1 MAKVIVPVIKLNY
14 SQEDAYD
21 LRAAELFAN
30 LGFHVDDPYT
40 YTMRVTVVND
50 SGRREVR
57 EKLAELL
64 GTEEAQRLIKVL
76 EENDWDVSFFV
87 DAW

>member
-1 MAKVIVPVIKLNY
+1 MAKVIVPVIKLNH

-21 LRAAELFAN
+21 LRAAGLFAN

-50 SGRREVR
+50 SDRHELRD
-57 EKLAELL
+57 KLAELL
-64 GTEEAQRLIKVL
+64 GTEEARRLIRVL
-76 EENDWDVSFFV
+76 EQNDWDVSFFV